1 MHHTPDQIFE
11 ELRTLAA
18 ELALLEPD
26 APQRI
31 PLEARREELRQE
43 ARAVSDAGRGSDDLQ
58 RELEHLRE
66 RIAELDAERVEVPA
80 WQQTLTAGGRLSL
93 IDPVADAAR
102 INEAIDRATA
112 HDRAA
117 IVARIAHLEEVLGR

>member
-1 MHHTPDQIFE
+1 MQHTPDQIFE

-26 APQRI
+26 APQRVR
-31 PLEARREELRQE
+31 LEARREELRRE
-43 ARAVSDAGRGSDDLQ
+43 ARAISDAGRGSDDL
-58 RELEHLRE
+58 RMELEHLRE

-80 WQQTLTAGGRLSL
+80 WQQTLTAGGRRSL

-102 INEAIDRATA
+102 INEAIDNATA

-117 IVARIAHLEEVLGR
+117 IVARIAHLEEVLGK